1 VLLPRPSGHNIR
13 METAMNM
20 FKASAAALGMTTL
33 LAAPLAAQDVDP
45 TVNANNLVNVN
56 VEDVANELA
65 KNLSVDV
72 SDIPVNVQLP
82 IGVAANVC
90 NVAANVLASD
100 NKSDAA
106 ACDAETTS
114 QALNQALKKEM
125 GS

>member
-1 VLLPRPSGHNIR
+1 MNIL
-13 METAMNM
+13 
-20 FKASAAALGMTTL
+20 KSSAAALGMTTL
-33 LAAPLAAQDVDP
+33 LATPLYAQDVDP

-56 VEDVANELA
+56 VQNVANDLA

-106 ACDAETTS
+106 ECDAQNTS
-114 QALNQALKKEM
+114 QALSQAVKKEL